1 MVVSVRMRTIY
12 NKRHYALIT
21 VDFDRI
27 APHQVV
33 ERNVRG
39 QLRLPWYVICNRSR
53 LLHPVRLQPF
63 VYALLYLF
71 TYHALLPSNLLVTTT
86 WDALG
91 EVEPPFTLPTM
102 ILFMPAASLTSKR
115 DKVFPART

>member
-1 MVVSVRMRTIY
+1 MVVSVGMCTLH
-12 NKRHYALIT
+12 NKRHHSLIT

-27 APHQVV
+27 APYQIV

-39 QLRLPWYVICNRSR
+39 QLRLPWYVICGRSR

-71 TYHALLPSNLLVTTT
+71 TYDALLPPNLLVTT
-86 WDALG
+86 
-91 EVEPPFTLPTM
+91 M
-102 ILFMPAASLTSKR
+102 
-115 DKVFPART
+115 